1 MIPIK
6 NILIQIIETL
16 NSITLNIGQTTLSLL
31 TIIQGFFYFSL
42 IFILTNYF
50 NELLKK
56 KLLIQV
62 FLEKGIRDIIAN
74 LISYTIGT
82 FAFIILL
89 QSTGFNLSSL
99 TVLGGALGIGI
110 GLGLQDLTKNFV
122 SGLTILIE
130 QKVKIGDFIK
140 FGNYEGY
147 VREISPRA
155 VVIRLKDGCSV
166 ILPNSVLIEN
176 QIVSYHYETEA
187 VRLTVPIGVAYH
199 TDPLLVTETLMLAAY
214 NQSYVL
220 KEPAAQVIFK
230 NFGDNAL
237 NFELWVWIRGEHIGI
252 NPEILSSLRFIIEYY
267 FRLNEIVIA
276 FPQQDLWLRNPD
288 AIADAIQ
295 NSIQK
300 IEVPSGDADTTIV
313 PEQEMDKVTRK
324 VYFHPSVSI
333 RETLRSVPYFH
344 DLNELEIRQM
354 LEVGIIK
361 KLKVGEILF
370 RENDLGDAFYIV
382 LSGSVEVFTEKL
394 GKVLAK
400 LETGRFFGELALML
414 GIPRT
419 ATVRALENT
428 VLFAITNYH
437 FERLIQTNP
446 DFQEALIQE
455 LSQHQEELVKRK
467 QELAER
473 GLLTQEEEDS
483 NVITWMQKRLKL
495 LFGL

>member
-1 MIPIK
+1 
-6 NILIQIIETL
+6 
-16 NSITLNIGQTTLSLL
+16 
-31 TIIQGFFYFSL
+31 
-42 IFILTNYF
+42 
-50 NELLKK
+50 
-56 KLLIQV
+56 
-62 FLEKGIRDIIAN
+62 
-74 LISYTIGT
+74 
-82 FAFIILL
+82 
-89 QSTGFNLSSL
+89 
-99 TVLGGALGIGI
+99 
-110 GLGLQDLTKNFV
+110 
-122 SGLTILIE
+122 
-130 QKVKIGDFIK
+130 
-140 FGNYEGY
+140 

-155 VVIRLKDGCSV
+155 VVIRLKDGSSV

-176 QIVSYHYETEA
+176 QIVSFHYETEA
-187 VRLTVPIGVAYH
+187 VRLTIPIGVAYQ

-237 NFELWVWIRGEHIGI
+237 HFELWVWIRGEHIGI

-276 FPQQDLWLRNPD
+276 FPQQDLWLKNPD

-300 IEVPSGDADTTIV
+300 IEVPSRDADTTIV
-313 PEQEMDKVTRK
+313 SEQEMDKVTRK

-361 KLKVGEILF
+361 KLKIGEILF